1 MDVILAL
8 LQLAVEED
16 LSVVPLLEGG
26 SAVALSRSQDV
37 LRDQEKLLKF
47 DPDKYHG
54 SKHERRPNIHSP

>member
-47 DPDKYHG
+47 DADKI
-54 SKHERRPNIHSP
+54 SWRQT